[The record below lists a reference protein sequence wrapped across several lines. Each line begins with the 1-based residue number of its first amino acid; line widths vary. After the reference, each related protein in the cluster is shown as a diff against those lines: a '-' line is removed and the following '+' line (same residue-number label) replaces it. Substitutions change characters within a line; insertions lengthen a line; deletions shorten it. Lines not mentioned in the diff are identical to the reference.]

1 MPKVIIEQDYLPLNK
16 NGRSHKKMKKEN
28 SIKIDDAL
36 FEIAL
41 RKGLIEETKDGYVF
55 VGNYEELLAFKK
67 RKTPKSFEWL
77 D

>member
-16 NGRSHKKMKKEN
+16 DSKRCKKMKKEN
-28 SIKIDDAL
+28 SIKIGDAL

-55 VGNYEELLAFKK
+55 VGSYEELLAFKK

>member
-16 NGRSHKKMKKEN
+16 DNKYYKKMKKEN
-28 SIKIDDAL
+28 SIKIGDAL